1 MGWGL
6 KLCIS
11 NELPSDADAACSVG
25 QTEDLGG
32 GLVTQWCLTLC
43 SPMDCSPSGFSVHGI
58 LLARILEW
66 AANSISLESSLPRD

>member
-25 QTEDLGG
+25 QTEHRGV
-32 GLVTQWCLTLC
+32 GLVTQWCPTL
-43 SPMDCSPSGFSVHGI
+43 
-58 LLARILEW
+58 
-66 AANSISLESSLPRD
+66 